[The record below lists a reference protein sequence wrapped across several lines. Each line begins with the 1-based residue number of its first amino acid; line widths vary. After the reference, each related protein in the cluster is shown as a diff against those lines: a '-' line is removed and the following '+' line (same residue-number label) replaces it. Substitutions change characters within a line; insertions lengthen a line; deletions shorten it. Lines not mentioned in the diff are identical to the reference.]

1 MGTVISDS
9 GTIVNT
15 VHSLEVYQAALDL
28 FFKTGRYEFLHA
40 PFWPD
45 ETNPNWKSPVI
56 LITEDENPYN
66 KATLNDMQVAAE
78 TFYIHQYNRSPESVT
93 YKPGPPR
100 KVEKLPGRND
110 LCPCKSGKKFKNCHI
125 NNVKELQA
133 ILNVSN

>member
-1 MGTVISDS
+1 MTSDS
-9 GTIVNT
+9 VTIATT
-15 VHSLEVYQAALDL
+15 VHPLEVYQAALDL
-28 FFKTGRYEFLHA
+28 FVKTGRYEFLHA

-45 ETNPNWKSPVI
+45 ENNPNWRSPI
-56 LITEDENPYN
+56 LIVEDENPYPKTTIGN
-66 KATLNDMQVAAE
+66 LQIAAE
-78 TFYIHQYNRSPESVT
+78 TFYLYERAPESVT

-125 NNVKELQA
+125 NNIKDLQA